1 MIHLCQKARDGRLS
15 SAGIAEE
22 DHVGGAGTAR
32 LVGEGDAKH
41 GWGEATDA
49 SAVVVEEGFAE
60 VKYVGGSTEPL
71 DLICW
76 LGMEGQISVG
86 QKVIPH

>member
-1 MIHLCQKARDGRLS
+1 MIHLCQQARDGRLS

-32 LVGEGDAKH
+32 LVGEGDAEH
-41 GWGEATDA
+41 GGGEAADA
-49 SAVVVEEGFAE
+49 GAVVGEEGFAE
-60 VKYVGGSTEPL
+60 VAYFGGSTEPS

-76 LGMEGQISVG
+76 LVWIKPVRQITP
-86 QKVIPH
+86 Q